1 MKYFA
6 YIIILTGLNS
16 CYKAPDYVAHEPP
29 CDCRNEC
36 WSTVGATGAIDES
49 ALGTIHLGAIPKPPE
64 EIGDGASLEND
75 LTSYEGM
82 SAFIQ
87 PSSKPGTYVIRYL
100 VSPIGSFISKLKDVR
115 FKMEVGYKMPDTSF
129 FSLNVYL
136 KEYKF
141 DTVIMS
147 QSAKTIATF
156 TAGKTS
162 GDLYTSETIS
172 TYKHAPIF
180 LKYGY
185 TYYAEAVFE
194 RKDKAPP
201 PVLNPTFQILGP
213 SISAISICEDD
224 NPD

>member
-1 MKYFA
+1 M
-6 YIIILTGLNS
+6 LTGLNG
-16 CYKAPDYVAHEPP
+16 CYKAPDYVPHEPP

-36 WSTVGATGAIDES
+36 WSTAGATGSVDEDAIS
-49 ALGTIHLGAIPKPPE
+49 IIHLGSIPQLPD
-64 EIGDGASLEND
+64 EIGDSASPVND
-75 LTSYEGM
+75 GNSYEDM
-82 SAFIQ
+82 SAFIL
-87 PSSKPGTYVIRYL
+87 PSAKPGKYVIRYQ
-100 VSPIGSFISKLKDVR
+100 VSPLGSFISKLKNVR
-115 FKMEVGYKMPDTSF
+115 FKMEVGYKMPDTTL

-156 TAGKTS
+156 AAGKTS
-162 GDLYTSETIS
+162 GDLYRSETIS
-172 TYKHAPIF
+172 AYHHAPIF

-185 TYYAEAVFE
+185 SYYVEVVFE
-194 RKDKAPP
+194 RKDKASP

-213 SISAISICEDD
+213 SISVISICEDD

>member
-1 MKYFA
+1 MKYFT

-87 PSSKPGTYVIRYL
+87 PSAKPGLYTVRFQ
-100 VSPIGSFISKLKDVR
+100 VSPLGGFISKLKNAH
-115 FKMEVGYKMPDTSF
+115 FKMDIGYKMPDTSLY
-129 FSLNVYL
+129 SLKVFL

-141 DTVIMS
+141 DTLILN
-147 QSAKTIATF
+147 QSARTIASF
-156 TAGKTS
+156 TATPTT
-162 GDLYTSETIS
+162 GDIYRSQTVATFYNL
-172 TYKHAPIF
+172 PIF

-185 TYYAEAVFE
+185 SYYVEAVFE
-194 RKDKAPP
+194 RKPKAAPP
-201 PVLNPTFQILGP
+201 TPHTPNKISGP
-213 SISAISICEDD
+213 SIAVISICEDI
-224 NPD
+224 NP